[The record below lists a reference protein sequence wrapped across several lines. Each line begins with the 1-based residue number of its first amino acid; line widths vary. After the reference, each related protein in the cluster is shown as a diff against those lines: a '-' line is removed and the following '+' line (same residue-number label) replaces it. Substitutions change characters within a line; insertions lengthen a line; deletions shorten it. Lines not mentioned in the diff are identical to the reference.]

1 MAEAAIDACKHRVP
15 GNEHDAVAGELAG
28 HRHRLFGLAEI
39 VADYQLDLLA
49 EYTAA
54 GVEVR
59 DRESAPR
66 W

>member
-1 MAEAAIDACKHRVP
+1 MP

-39 VADYQLDLLA
+39 VADYQLDLLGRVTPPLA
-49 EYTAA
+49 LRSATT
-54 GVEVR
+54 
-59 DRESAPR
+59 SPAPR